1 MLNTYHH
8 QSNLHQHPQHD
19 PHCRRWGF
27 SAHRASSPLHRV
39 RKICLGSERPCKP
52 LTFPPWTGTK
62 RASFRPPAHQA
73 RASGLNHPHVVR
85 LADPDY
91 HRCAVFVRLSAHK
104 PRCPRLPTSRC
115 EISSRRRY
123 AAATEL
129 RALGRTSTASHP
141 ALARLGHLAIAVVV
155 GLFEPDACGP

>member
-1 MLNTYHH
+1 M
-8 QSNLHQHPQHD
+8 
-19 PHCRRWGF
+19 GF
-27 SAHRASSPLHRV
+27 SRRCGHRALAPS
-39 RKICLGSERPCKP
+39 RKICLGSERPGTP
-52 LTFPPWTGTK
+52 LTLSPCMGPK
-62 RASFRPPAHQA
+62 RVSLRPPAHQA

-91 HRCAVFVRLSAHK
+91 PRCAVFVRPSAHK
-104 PRCPRLPTSRC
+104 PRFPHLLNSRC

-141 ALARLGHLAIAVVV
+141 ALARLGHLANAGVV